1 MKNKYTYEVS
11 WTDEDSV
18 FVSRCLEFPSLA
30 AHGKTEVAALKEIVD
45 LVEDVLTDM
54 RKNKEPIPEP
64 ISTRAFSGTT
74 NLRMPKS
81 LHRELVKEA
90 ARQDV
95 SLNQLLLLKLGR
107 G

>member
-1 MKNKYTYEVS
+1 MTNKYTYEIS
-11 WTDEDSV
+11 WSDEDRIFISQ
-18 FVSRCLEFPSLA
+18 CLEFPSLA

-45 LVEDVLTDM
+45 LVEDILVDM
-54 RKNKEPIPEP
+54 KKNLEPIPEP
-64 ISTRAFSGTT
+64 ISTRKYSGTT

>member
-11 WTDEDSV
+11 WSEDDGV
-18 FVSRCLEFPSLA
+18 FISRCLEFPSLA
-30 AHGKTEVAALKEIVD
+30 AHGKTEVVALKEIVD
-45 LVEDVLTDM
+45 LVEDILSNM
-54 RKNKEPIPEP
+54 KKNNEEIPEP
-64 ISTRAFSGTT
+64 LSTRNYSGTT

-81 LHRELVKEA
+81 LHRELAKEA

-95 SLNQLLLLKLGR
+95 SLNQLLLHKLGR

>member
-1 MKNKYTYEVS
+1 MKSKYTYEVS
-11 WTDEDSV
+11 WSDEDGV
-18 FVSRCLEFPSLA
+18 FISRCLEFPSLA
-30 AHGKTEVAALKEIVD
+30 AHGKTEIAALKEIID
-45 LVEDVLTDM
+45 LVGDILIDM
-54 RKNKEPIPEP
+54 KKNKEVIPEP
-64 ISTRAFSGTT
+64 ISTRTFSGTT

-81 LHRELVKEA
+81 LHRELAKEA

>member
-11 WTDEDSV
+11 WSDEDGV
-18 FVSRCLEFPSLA
+18 FISRCLEFPSLA
-30 AHGKTEVAALKEIVD
+30 AHGKTEFEALKEIVD
-45 LVEDVLTDM
+45 LVDDVVADM
-54 RKNKEPIPEP
+54 RKNKETVPEP
-64 ISTRAFSGTT
+64 ISTRNFSGTT
-74 NLRMPKS
+74 NLRMPKA